1 MNSGAKRLPLVAL
14 ALIPFLVLFGA
25 WIWKQPSVTG
35 GVTSA
40 SRPSVSVTAASTSA
54 ETSTS
59 TQGLSAVQRAAESV
73 LGLYLSNPSPQTEAA
88 LQSLRPLVSEQ
99 LFDKISREWNG
110 AHTKAEPRV
119 DEIRATKLT
128 PLSNG
133 MGVRYEAEI
142 VQIVKFP
149 AGQDEINTLTVS
161 LRLKQREGQWIVH
174 DLKVL

>member
-1 MNSGAKRLPLVAL
+1 MNSGAKRLPLIAL

-35 GVTSA
+35 GVVTNA
-40 SRPSVSVTAASTSA
+40 SRPSVSMTAASTSA
-54 ETSTS
+54 STS
-59 TQGLSAVQRAAESV
+59 TQDLSAVQRAAESV
-73 LGLYLSNPSPQTEAA
+73 LGLYLSNPSPQIETA

-99 LFDKISREWNG
+99 LFDKISSEWNG
-110 AHTKAEPRV
+110 AHTEAEPRV

>member
-14 ALIPFLVLFGA
+14 ALIPFLVLFGV

-35 GVTSA
+35 GVTNA

-54 ETSTS
+54 STS
-59 TQGLSAVQRAAESV
+59 TQDLSAVQRAAESV
-73 LGLYLSNPSPQTEAA
+73 LGLYLSNPSPQIETA

-149 AGQDEINTLTVS
+149 AGLDEINTLTVS